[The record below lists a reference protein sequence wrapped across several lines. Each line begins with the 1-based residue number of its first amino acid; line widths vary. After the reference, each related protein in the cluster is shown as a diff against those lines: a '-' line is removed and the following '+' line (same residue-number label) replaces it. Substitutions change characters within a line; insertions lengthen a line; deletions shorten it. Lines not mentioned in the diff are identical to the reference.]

1 MVTIPPPGWITAAH
15 KHGVKVL
22 GTFTLKS
29 EEGAKAIN
37 KIKGA
42 GLVANV
48 ASQLARV
55 AALHR
60 FDGWLVRI
68 ATSMDHSAG
77 YFVVDLLAAMTE
89 EMHRAVPGSTVIWQE
104 SVQPNGKVEP
114 QSELNDKNLAFLNSC
129 DGIVLNSKWNENL
142 LHKSAA
148 TAGKRRGNVYAG
160 IDVLARD
167 TCYEGRYDMHKAVA
181 TARRYGLSAA
191 ISGAGWVYDEDHI
204 LHAERSHWRYFTYG
218 QDKTVNFR
226 ANQCLLWALPE
237 ECRPQWRVT
246 KLPLS
251 TTFCQG
257 FGTSVYKEG
266 RAVKPASWFNLSEQ
280 ELQPRDQGSKLCGGG
295 GTAMLD
301 TSVSYNGGGC
311 LRLEY
316 DPRQAPGS
324 KVIPYFR
331 LFAFDLPL
339 DSLCVRYTY
348 KNRVGGSLTG
358 HDINLTLKVG
368 DAAGNRE
375 DLSLGSV
382 IVVPRGEK
390 YIVERD
396 LTSSAQGDQ
405 GREQSDWLTRK
416 YLVKDATGS
425 ANLEE
430 IGISFNSNE
439 SIGFFI
445 GELVVK
451 RPEVPAG
458 SIAARD
464 PDTQTP
470 SDEDGAGRPE
480 TEARLREWL
489 TKKDEITGQQDQAEE
504 APVAFDVSMSSDEG
518 D

>member
-331 LFAFDLPL
+331 
-339 DSLCVRYTY
+339 
-348 KNRVGGSLTG
+348 
-358 HDINLTLKVG
+358 
-368 DAAGNRE
+368 
-375 DLSLGSV
+375 
-382 IVVPRGEK
+382 
-390 YIVERD
+390 
-396 LTSSAQGDQ
+396 
-405 GREQSDWLTRK
+405 K